1 MKSIPDLYMAK
12 INEHW
17 DNITGMYA
25 VFEDKKTI
33 IEFDPNRLR
42 IIAYPAEEYIDGLSD
57 RTREQT
63 RRQYREAAASGAMM
77 VFVRDEQKEV
87 LRSYIFPRADEE

>member
-1 MKSIPDLYMAK
+1 MDSVQDPYMQK
-12 INEHW
+12 IDEYWNE
-17 DNITGMYA
+17 ITGMY
-25 VFEDKKTI
+25 VTFEDKKPI
-33 IEFDPNRLR
+33 IEFEANRLR
-42 IIAYPAEEYIDGLSD
+42 IIAYPAEGYLDGLSD

-63 RRQYREAAASGAMM
+63 RKQYREACATGALM